1 MVCDIVIFAIS
12 NSLGFGATSMDGF
25 SKGFVRLHIAVPLK
39 ETVHLGFTFP
49 DFIADMQIY
58 PLIFEGLLQL
68 NSQDFVLAA
77 FSS

>member
-1 MVCDIVIFAIS
+1 
-12 NSLGFGATSMDGF
+12 MDGF

-39 ETVHLGFTFP
+39 EPVHSGFTFP
-49 DFIADMQIY
+49 DFIEDVRIY
-58 PLIFEGLLQL
+58 PLTFEALLQL